1 LPPAREPTGAS
12 FGRIGGLSGPMIG
25 GFVPGVPGLRDAVF
39 LVLGGIIAAA
49 GSAMIILGRVTRNDA
64 VEVS

>member
-1 LPPAREPTGAS
+1 
-12 FGRIGGLSGPMIG
+12 
-25 GFVPGVPGLRDAVF
+25 VF

-49 GSAMIILGRVTRNDA
+49 CCAMIILGRVTRNDA

>member
-1 LPPAREPTGAS
+1 
-12 FGRIGGLSGPMIG
+12 MIG
-25 GFVPGVPGLRDAVF
+25 GFVLGVPGLRDAVF

-49 GSAMIILGRVTRNDA
+49 CCAMIILGRVTRNDA